1 MTSGRPQRGT
11 TMNATRILHRAR
23 PESPSFVALADFSE
37 ARLSPRRG
45 EPVATAARNS
55 AYDLVVAGPRV
66 I

>member
-1 MTSGRPQRGT
+1 
-11 TMNATRILHRAR
+11 MNATRILHRAR